1 VDGIHDMGGMQGFG
15 AVAPEPD
22 EPAFHERWEGRVF
35 GMSLTLWATGGP
47 IGGMRPQLERI
58 ETGRYLA
65 SSYYERWEN
74 ALEVM
79 LAERGVLTPADVDR
93 GVEGLRAGAQV
104 PERSDPG
111 MVEAVLADMQPRP
124 PARPEGG
131 HRFAAGQP
139 VRVRRISTAAHN
151 RCPRYVRGVSGVVQ
165 RLLPADW
172 LPENEDLGEQRRAPC
187 YTVSFAAADLW
198 PDDGADHTVLV
209 DLWETYLEETV

>member
-1 VDGIHDMGGMQGFG
+1 MDGIHDMGGMQGLG
-15 AVAPEPD
+15 AVVPEPG
-22 EPAFHERWEGRVF
+22 EPAFHDRWEGRVF

-47 IGGMRPQLERI
+47 IGVMRPQVERI

-65 SSYYERWEN
+65 SSYYERWEH

-79 LAERGVLTPADVDR
+79 LAERGVLAPADVDR
-93 GVEGLRAGAQV
+93 RVEALRAGGRV
-104 PERSDPG
+104 PERSDPA

-151 RCPRYVRGVSGVVQ
+151 RFPRYVRG
-165 RLLPADW
+165 W
-172 LPENEDLGEQRRAPC
+172 LQENETLGEQRRAPC

-209 DLWETYLEETV
+209 DLWETYLEEAA

>member
-1 VDGIHDMGGMQGFG
+1 VDGIHDMGGMQGLG
-15 AVAPEPD
+15 AVMPEPG
-22 EPAFHERWEGRVF
+22 EPTFHERWEGRVF

-65 SSYYERWEN
+65 SSYYERWQN

-79 LAERGVLTPADVDR
+79 LAERGVLTPADI
-93 GVEGLRAGAQV
+93 EQRARRLQAGEPM
-104 PERSDPG
+104 PERSDPA
-111 MVEAVLADMQPRP
+111 MVEAVRDDMLPRP
-124 PARPEGG
+124 ATPAEGG

-139 VRVRRISTAAHN
+139 VRVRRISKAVHN
-151 RCPRYVRGVSGVVQ
+151 RCPRYVRGVRGVVQ
-165 RLLPADW
+165 RLLAPDW
-172 LPENEDLGEQRRAPC
+172 LPENEDMGEHRRAPC

-209 DLWETYLEETV
+209 DLWETYLEEAV

>member
-15 AVAPEPD
+15 AVVPEPG
-22 EPAFHERWEGRVF
+22 EPPFHERWEGRVF

-47 IGGMRPQLERI
+47 IGVMRPQVERI

-65 SSYYERWEN
+65 SSYYERWEY

-79 LAERGVLTPADVDR
+79 LAERGVLAAADVDR
-93 GVEGLRAGAQV
+93 RVEALRAGGQV
-104 PERSDPG
+104 PERSDPA
-111 MVEAVLADMQPRP
+111 MVEAVRADMQPRP

-139 VRVRRISTAAHN
+139 VRVRRISTTVHN
-151 RCPRYVRGVSGVVQ
+151 RCPRYVRGVAGVVE
-165 RLLPADW
+165 RLRAPDW

-209 DLWETYLEETV
+209 DLWETYLEEAA

>member
-15 AVAPEPD
+15 AVAPEPG
-22 EPAFHERWEGRVF
+22 EPPFHESWEGRVF

-47 IGGMRPQLERI
+47 IGVMRPQVERI

-65 SSYYERWEN
+65 SSYYERWEH

-79 LAERGVLTPADVDR
+79 LAERRVLAPADVDR
-93 GVEGLRAGAQV
+93 RVEALRAGGRV
-104 PERSDPG
+104 PERSDPA

-139 VRVRRISTAAHN
+139 VRVRRISTAVHN
-151 RCPRYVRGVSGVVQ
+151 RCPRYVRGVAGVVE
-165 RLLPADW
+165 RLLAPDW

-187 YTVSFAAADLW
+187 YTISFAAADLW

-209 DLWETYLEETV
+209 DLWETYLEEAG

>member
-1 VDGIHDMGGMQGFG
+1 MDGIHDMGGMQGFG
-15 AVAPEPD
+15 AVVPEPG

-47 IGGMRPQLERI
+47 IGVMRPQVERI

-65 SSYYERWEN
+65 SSYYERWEH

-79 LAERGVLTPADVDR
+79 LAERGVLAPADVDR
-93 GVEGLRAGAQV
+93 GSRRCGPAGRCRR
-104 PERSDPG
+104 RSDPA

-139 VRVRRISTAAHN
+139 VRVRRISTAVHN
-151 RCPRYVRGVSGVVQ
+151 RCPRYVRGVSGVVE
-165 RLLPADW
+165 RLLPPDW

-209 DLWETYLEETV
+209 DLWETYLEEAV

>member
-1 VDGIHDMGGMQGFG
+1 
-15 AVAPEPD
+15 
-22 EPAFHERWEGRVF
+22 
-35 GMSLTLWATGGP
+35 
-47 IGGMRPQLERI
+47 MRPQLERI

-65 SSYYERWEN
+65 SSYYERWEH

-79 LAERGVLTPADVDR
+79 LAERGVLTPAEVDR
-93 GVEGLRAGAQV
+93 RVEGLRAGGQV
-104 PERSDPG
+104 PVRSDPV

-124 PARPEGG
+124 PAPPEGG

-139 VRVRRISTAAHN
+139 VRVHRVSTAEHN
-151 RCPRYVRGVSGVVQ
+151 RCPRYVRGVSGVIQ
-165 RLLPADW
+165 RLLAPDW

-209 DLWETYLEETV
+209 DLWETYLEEAI